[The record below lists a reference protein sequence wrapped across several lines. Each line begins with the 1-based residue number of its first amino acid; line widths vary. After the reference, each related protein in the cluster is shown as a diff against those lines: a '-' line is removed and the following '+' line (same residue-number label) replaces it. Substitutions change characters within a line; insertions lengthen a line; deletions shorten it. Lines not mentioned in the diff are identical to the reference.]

1 MHKSER
7 LLNLLKKSRL
17 VALLNPRNKAECVR
31 AYQICQKNGI
41 ILEIALRSE
50 YAEQGIDLVLD
61 KYPDALLLAGTVMTE
76 KQAKKVIEL
85 GVAGV
90 VSADYIPDVVKICT
104 EKDVMCVPGGLSDVG
119 KQLVLKAKQ
128 YKCSLNDLQKRH
140 PYQWVYKLFPAF
152 SGDMNNMFLK
162 KAWSGPFSQV
172 TVFYTGGIRLNNLEK
187 AQAIDPE
194 GIFCASALT
203 KNVADPDRMEKE
215 IKQWKK
221 VLNKKKK
228 KPGKDKKI
236 LVESDSIS
244 KAVTFGE
251 LMLRLSPDKGVRLE
265 NSNQMNVHFGGAE
278 ANVAVCLA
286 RFGINSF
293 FVSAIPRN
301 DIGDHAV
308 NSLKI
313 QGVNTSYVQRS
324 GHRLG
329 IYYLEH
335 GSGPRPSKVIYDR
348 KGSSISHISPDDV
361 EWEEVLKDAQWF
373 HWTGIT
379 PALGDSVK
387 SCLRRGL
394 ETAQRL
400 GVRVSADLNYRKKLW
415 KEEKANEV
423 MTELMKYTNIMIGNE
438 EDPTYVFGI
447 KSGESDVSKGE
458 LNIKGYEQMMKK
470 LYKRFD
476 LEKVAVTLR
485 ESLSA
490 SENKWSACLY
500 NGKDFI
506 LGSQYRVLITDR
518 VGTGDAFA
526 AGLIFSLLKGEK
538 DKQALEFGIAS
549 AVFKHTLYGDFNI
562 TSVEEIK
569 RLAQGETHGRVQR

>member
-7 LLNLLKKSRL
+7 LLNLLKKNRL

-31 AYQICQKNGI
+31 AYQICLKNGI

-50 YAEQGIDLVLD
+50 SAEQGIELVLD

-76 KQAKKVIEL
+76 KQAEKVIEL

-104 EKDVMCVPGGLSDVG
+104 KKDVMCVPGGLSDVG

-128 YKCSLNDLQKRH
+128 YKCSLNDLQKKH

-162 KAWSGPFSQV
+162 KAWTGPFSQV
-172 TVFYTGGIRLNNLEK
+172 TVFYTGGIRFNNLEK

-203 KNVADPDRMEKE
+203 ENIHAPEKMEEDIKRWKDVLKTKKE
-215 IKQWKK
+215 KTAKQKK
-221 VLNKKKK
+221 VLT
-228 KPGKDKKI
+228 KP
-236 LVESDSIS
+236 DSIP
-244 KAVTFGE
+244 KIVTFGE

-293 FVSAIPRN
+293 FVSAVPRN

-308 NSLKI
+308 NSLKA

-348 KGSSISHISPDDV
+348 KGSSISHISPDDF

-387 SCLRRGL
+387 SCLCKGL
-394 ETAQRL
+394 KTAQKL
-400 GVRVSADLNYRKKLW
+400 GVTVSADLNYRKKLW
-415 KEEKANEV
+415 KEEKANEI
-423 MTELMKYTNIMIGNE
+423 MTELMKYTDIMIGNE
-438 EDPTYVFGI
+438 EDSTSVFGI
-447 KSGESDVSKGE
+447 KPGESDVSKGE

-476 LEKVAVTLR
+476 LEKAAVTLR

-490 SENKWSACLY
+490 SENNWSACLY

-526 AGLIFSLLKGEK
+526 AGLIYSLLKGEE